1 VNPIERAVRRLDAFQ
16 QSHRPLAFAFGVI
29 KKFGDDRGGSL
40 AALLSYY
47 AFGATFPLLLLFVTI
62 LGFVLASHPDLQQR
76 LLRSALAEF
85 PIVGDQIRQN
95 LGALRGRGI
104 GLVVGAVGLLW
115 GSLGVTQAGQ
125 YAMAEVWNVPGKV
138 RPNFVTRLVRGL
150 AFLGVL
156 ALGVVASTFLAVAG
170 TYAGHSGLAQVVE
183 LFASVAVNIGLYI
196 LGFRVLTPSV
206 VRTGDLI
213 MGAVAAA
220 IGWSALQVVG
230 GYLVGHELRH
240 ASQVYG
246 FFAIVLGLLSWLAI
260 SSQIT
265 LYAAEANV
273 VRVRHLWPR
282 SIVQPPLTPAD
293 KAVLVA
299 IAEQEERR
307 PEEDVEVR
315 FHDA

>member
-1 VNPIERAVRRLDAFQ
+1 VSPIERAIRRVDVFQ
-16 QSHRPLAFAFGVI
+16 QSHQPLAFAFGVI
-29 KKFGDDRGGSL
+29 KKYGDDRGSAL
-40 AALLSYY
+40 AALMTYY
-47 AFGATFPLLLLFVTI
+47 AFGAVFPLLLLFVTV
-62 LGFVLASHPDLQQR
+62 LGFVLGHHPDLQHR

-95 LGALRGRGI
+95 LGALRGHGI
-104 GLVVGAVGLLW
+104 ALVVGAVGLLW
-115 GSLGVTQAGQ
+115 GSLGITQAGQ
-125 YAMAEVWNVPGKV
+125 HAMAEVWNVPGKV
-138 RPNFVTRLVRGL
+138 RPSFASRLMRGL

-156 ALGVVASTFLAVAG
+156 ALGVVASSALAVAG
-170 TYAGHSGLAQVVE
+170 TYAGHGQAARMVE
-183 LFASVAVNIGLYI
+183 LLGSVAVNIALYV
-196 LGFRVLTPSV
+196 LGFRVLTPAV
-206 VRTGDLI
+206 VPTEDLAT
-213 MGAVAAA
+213 GAVIAG

-265 LYAAEANV
+265 LYAAEVNV
-273 VRVRHLWPR
+273 VRVRRLWPR

-299 IAEQEERR
+299 IAEQQERR
-307 PEEDVEVR
+307 PEEDVVVR
-315 FHDA
+315 FNDA